1 MERRSQT
8 RSGPNGQYGGMFP
21 GFSFGLI
28 FSSLGAGE
36 ADSLELLI
44 SADQK
49 SLTRVCFLYPNDE
62 TRSNL
67 TKKDKF

>member
-8 RSGPNGQYGGMFP
+8 RLGPNGQYGGMFP
-21 GFSFGLI
+21 GFS
-28 FSSLGAGE
+28 E

-44 SADQK
+44 SADKK
-49 SLTRVCFLYPNDE
+49 SLIRVCSLYPNDE